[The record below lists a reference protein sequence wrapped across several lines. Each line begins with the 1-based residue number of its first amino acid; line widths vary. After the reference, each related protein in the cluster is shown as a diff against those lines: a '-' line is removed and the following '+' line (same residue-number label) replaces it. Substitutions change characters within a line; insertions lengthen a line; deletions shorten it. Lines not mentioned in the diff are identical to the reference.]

1 MSVYKAPLQDME
13 FIFNEVL
20 QVQDSEIPG
29 YKDLDNDFLKSILN
43 EAGKICSDILFPLN
57 HVGDNQGCSLEN
69 GIVQTPI
76 LFQGSKQPSL
86 LLDSLE
92 AVLVCSW
99 ILGNI
104 LDLSRG
110 SLGLS
115 WGSPEAPL
123 GLS

>member
-1 MSVYKAPLQDME
+1 ME

-69 GIVQTPI
+69 GIVRT
-76 LFQGSKQPSL
+76 
-86 LLDSLE
+86 
-92 AVLVCSW
+92 
-99 ILGNI
+99 
-104 LDLSRG
+104 
-110 SLGLS
+110 
-115 WGSPEAPL
+115 PEALKKHLIKSEKMAGQRLTVIQNTVGKAFHILLAQPL
-123 GLS
+123 EK